1 MYAREDDAEG
11 RVRDRQGAAH
21 AKCRRVARS
30 REKREAGAGR
40 EHHRAHAR
48 FAPPFGMLA
57 SRVDAGRE
65 GDERRDADGKRTR
78 EEVLAAADGGL
89 ELVHGDDAREG
100 LGRGVGDAHAKLT
113 GPGVCRAPT
122 RTLKQRGERGD
133 RPRIE
138 SITGTGKQSE
148 SLLGVL
154 ILD

>member
-1 MYAREDDAEG
+1 MFAREDDAEG
-11 RVRDRQGAAH
+11 RVRDRRGAAR
-21 AKCRRVARS
+21 AKRRRAALS

-100 LGRGVGDAHAKLT
+100 LGRGVGDARAKLT

-133 RPRIE
+133 RATEDRINHGHRQ
-138 SITGTGKQSE
+138 T
-148 SLLGVL
+148 V
-154 ILD
+154 